1 MFGRMFWVIMKVI
14 PGIEENIQY
23 VKKLLRF
30 VIVFLLFSSVINSFN
45 LMTVNN
51 VCQKVPFSQFVLHR
65 E

>member
-30 VIVFLLFSSVINSFN
+30 VIVFLLFFSVINSFN